1 MDRSDLQHRCVLV
14 LDAGSMVADHLCCCC
29 VHAHDMVAGM
39 YHIHMRL
46 YLIHMRL
53 YLIHM
58 RLYLA

>member
-53 YLIHM
+53 YL
-58 RLYLA
+58 A